1 MQSELAQAKGGVLLV
16 SDAHALVGGAAGG
29 AGDKPRGGDDYYGKL
44 ALEKLVASLEEDEL
58 SLREQPAPRGDGER
72 ASRRRARVVLL
83 LACSADRVGHV
94 LDAAP
99 ALASLAP
106 TRLEFA
112 AYSCEEIGALVR
124 QAVAA
129 RGFEL
134 APELVAAADDAD
146 AAPPAGVVLPAAAA
160 LGACL
165 PKLGDDAA
173 RDGGADG
180 ADRPGGVSAAFLELL
195 RPKIAKAGAERGGTI
210 LVRELVD
217 DAVRRQ
223 TNRVYSLE
231 TVSRG
236 SLLSLTKADFDDDG
250 DAGRDANRDA
260 EGVLRRLDAVIG
272 LRGVKAHVRSL
283 AAQMQLDQKRRL
295 CGLAA
300 HGRAGQSMH
309 MIFSGNPGTGKTT
322 IGRLVAEL
330 LTALGK
336 LPKGHLVETDRA
348 GLVAPY
354 CGQTALKVQEI
365 VRSAIGGMLFVDEA
379 YALVKDPK
387 DTFGKEA
394 LDTLIKLVEDHRDD
408 LVVVLAGY
416 PAEMEELLSHNPGV
430 RSRFPT
436 VIQFDDYEVTELEQ
450 IAGGMLAK
458 ASMRLDDGAKAAM
471 RKTFEAIVKA
481 GGKESGNGRAVRNVV
496 EKALRA
502 QAMRLAGLESTMSP
516 AELSLLIERDFA

>member
-1 MQSELAQAKGGVLLV
+1 
-16 SDAHALVGGAAGG
+16 
-29 AGDKPRGGDDYYGKL
+29 
-44 ALEKLVASLEEDEL
+44 
-58 SLREQPAPRGDGER
+58 
-72 ASRRRARVVLL
+72 
-83 LACSADRVGHV
+83 
-94 LDAAP
+94 
-99 ALASLAP
+99 
-106 TRLEFA
+106 
-112 AYSCEEIGALVR
+112 
-124 QAVAA
+124 
-129 RGFEL
+129 
-134 APELVAAADDAD
+134 
-146 AAPPAGVVLPAAAA
+146 
-160 LGACL
+160 
-165 PKLGDDAA
+165 
-173 RDGGADG
+173 
-180 ADRPGGVSAAFLELL
+180 
-195 RPKIAKAGAERGGTI
+195 
-210 LVRELVD
+210 
-217 DAVRRQ
+217 
-223 TNRVYSLE
+223 
-231 TVSRG
+231 
-236 SLLSLTKADFDDDG
+236 
-250 DAGRDANRDA
+250 
-260 EGVLRRLDAVIG
+260 
-272 LRGVKAHVRSL
+272 
-283 AAQMQLDQKRRL
+283 MQLDQKRRL

-300 HGRAGQSMH
+300 HGKAGQSMH

-436 VIQFDDYEVTELEQ
+436 VIQFDDYEVGELEQ
-450 IAGGMLAK
+450 IAGGMLSK